1 MKVTAAQS
9 WRRGFTLVELLVV
22 IAIIGVL
29 AALITAAANYAR
41 ISAQEAAMAIELN
54 NLTQA
59 VEAYKLAHKDYPPD
73 FSDQASDWARVKAHI
88 NFVYQ
93 RHGEDLNKSSPN
105 YWFAQTINGR
115 KPANLDPAE
124 ALVFWLSLV
133 KENKEYPLT
142 GTGEAKEFYDFDET
156 RLVDVDQD
164 GWPEYVSKY
173 TKGTPYVYFN
183 WNTYASQ
190 GFDGKWGVAG
200 MDDDSDGQTD
210 NATEAGWPGSD
221 DGAVYP
227 PVPPSPQP
235 TSTISGKARPYRS
248 NITGTPPG
256 PTKWI
261 NEKSFQI
268 ICAGRD
274 GDYGADNPD
283 KRFPSGMNYN
293 IEDRDNIANFSDGT
307 FEDKLP

>member
-73 FSDQASDWARVKAHI
+73 FSNQARVIAHI

-93 RHGEDLNKSSPN
+93 RHGEN
-105 YWFAQTINGR
+105 FASVFANPPD
-115 KPANLDPAE
+115 PATTSMHPLNLDPAE

-142 GTGEAKEFYDFDET
+142 GAGNPKVFYDFDET
-156 RLVDVDQD
+156 RLVDVDED

-173 TKGTPYVYFN
+173 SKGTPYVYFN
-183 WNTYASQ
+183 WNTYGA
-190 GFDGKWGVAG
+190 
-200 MDDDSDGQTD
+200 
-210 NATEAGWPGSD
+210 
-221 DGAVYP
+221 AVYP
-227 PVPPSPQP
+227 PPAPSRQP
-235 TSTISGKARPYRS
+235 TATLAGKALPYRS
-248 NITGTPPG
+248 DIPGTPAG
-256 PTKWI
+256 TTKWI
-261 NEKSFQI
+261 NEKTFQI
-268 ICAGRD
+268 ICPGRD
-274 GDYGADNPD
+274 ADYGADNID